1 MKSVWDK
8 RYSEEGF
15 AYGEAPNDFLAEHY
29 ARIKPNGNV
38 LCIAE
43 GEGRNALFLARKG
56 FNVTAVDFSEVGMSK
71 AKNIAAKENL
81 PLETIVSD
89 LEVFDLGKAKW
100 DAVISIFAHLPPTIR
115 KIVHARIETSLKD
128 NGILILEAY
137 RPEQLE
143 LGTGGPPK
151 RDMMMNL
158 EILKMELPHLKPELG
173 KELERN
179 IHEGKYHNGRS
190 AVVQY
195 IGKK

>member
-1 MKSVWDK
+1 MKSMWDK

-15 AYGEAPNDFLAEHY
+15 AYGEGPNDFLAKHY
-29 ARIKPNGNV
+29 SRIKPNGNV

-56 FNVTAVDFSEVGMSK
+56 FKVTAVDFSEVGMSK
-71 AKNIAAKENL
+71 AKKIAEKENL

-89 LEVFDLGKAKW
+89 LEVFDLGEAKW

-115 KIVHARIETSLKD
+115 KIVHGRIETSLKD
-128 NGILILEAY
+128 GGLLILEAY

-158 EILKMELPHLKPELG
+158 EILRMEIPHLKPELQQ
-173 KELERN
+173 EMERN
-179 IHEGKYHNGRS
+179 IHEGKYHNGLS